1 MILRLLAGAA
11 VAAIISAIATR
22 ARLLSRT
29 GAVAATLLGALAV
42 GAGWSWA
49 ILLVVFF
56 TLTSAVSAY
65 GAERKRALT
74 RDVIE
79 KGATRDA
86 VQVLSNGGVF
96 ALAAM
101 LWIAAGDPLWIAAGA
116 GALAAAAADSWATE
130 IGVAL
135 GGEPRSIISGKR
147 IPRGTSGGVT
157 VAGSLGALAGSAMV
171 ASTMLIIDW
180 PRFAAPAAFL
190 AGVLGMTLDSVLGA
204 TLQARR
210 LCPACGAET
219 EQKVHH
225 CGARTRVIGGAPW
238 LDNDAVNAVATLAG
252 AVGAGVMFSVAS

>member
-1 MILRLLAGAA
+1 MILQLLVGAA
-11 VAAIISAIATR
+11 VAAIISALATR

-29 GAVAATLLGALAV
+29 GAIAATVMGAIAV
-42 GAGWSWA
+42 GAGWSWGV
-49 ILLVVFF
+49 LLVVFF
-56 TLTSAVSAY
+56 AFTSAVSAY

-74 RDVIE
+74 RGVIA

-96 ALAAM
+96 AAAAV
-101 LWIAAGDPLWIAAGA
+101 LWLWTADPVWMAAAAGA
-116 GALAAAAADSWATE
+116 IAAAAADSWATE
-130 IGVAL
+130 IGVAV

-157 VAGSLGALAGSAMV
+157 VAGTLGALAGATVV

-180 PRFAAPAAFL
+180 PLLAAPVAFL
-190 AGVLGMTLDSVLGA
+190 AGVFGMTLDSVLGA

-225 CGARTRVIGGAPW
+225 CGARTRVIRGAPW
-238 LDNDAVNAVATLAG
+238 MDNDAVNALATLTG
-252 AVGAGVMFSVAS
+252 AVLAGLLFSAFS

>member
-11 VAAIISAIATR
+11 AAAIISTFATR

-29 GAVAATLLGALAV
+29 GALAATLVGAIAV
-42 GAGWSWA
+42 GAGWSWG

-56 TLTSAVSAY
+56 ILTSAVSAY

-74 RDVIE
+74 RGVIA

-86 VQVLSNGGVF
+86 MQVLSNGGAF
-96 ALAAM
+96 ALAAA
-101 LWIAAGDPLWIAAGA
+101 LWMATGHPLWIAGGA

-135 GGEPRSIISGKR
+135 GGEPRSITSGKR

-157 VAGSLGALAGSAMV
+157 TAGSLGALAGSAVV
-171 ASTMLIIDW
+171 AGTMLIIDW
-180 PRFAAPAAFL
+180 PLLAAPAAFL
-190 AGVLGMTLDSVLGA
+190 AGVFGMTLDSVLGA
-204 TLQARR
+204 TLQAHR

-225 CGARTRVIGGAPW
+225 CGARTRVIRGAPW
-238 LDNDAVNAVATLAG
+238 LDNDAVNALATLGG
-252 AVGAGVMFSVAS
+252 AVVAGILFSVVA